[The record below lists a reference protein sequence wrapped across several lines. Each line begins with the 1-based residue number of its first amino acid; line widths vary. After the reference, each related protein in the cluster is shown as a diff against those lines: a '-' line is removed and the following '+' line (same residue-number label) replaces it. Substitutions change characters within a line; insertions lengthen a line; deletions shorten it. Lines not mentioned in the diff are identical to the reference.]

1 MEAENS
7 VHPDDVWDDE
17 VGQHDVQANVPELLV
32 VAGQV
37 GVQTTVNIPQVLN
50 RLQGHLH
57 KSGEK
62 WWTVHINCFNTIHT
76 STSCDIIM
84 T

>member
-7 VHPDDVWDDE
+7 VHPNDVWDDE
-17 VGQHDVQANVPELLV
+17 VGQHDVKADVPELLV

-37 GVQTTVNIPQVLN
+37 GVQTAVNIPQVLN
-50 RLQGHLH
+50 RLQGHLQ

-62 WWTVHINCFNTIHT
+62 WWTVQINRFNTINSYIH
-76 STSCDIIM
+76 
-84 T
+84 

>member
-1 MEAENS
+1 MEAEDS

-17 VGQHDVQANVPELLV
+17 VRQHDVQADVPELLV

-37 GVQTTVNIPQVLN
+37 GVQTTVNVPQVLN
-50 RLQGHLH
+50 RLQGHLQ

-62 WWTVHINCFNTIHT
+62 WWTVHINHFNTINSYIH
-76 STSCDIIM
+76 
-84 T
+84 

>member
-7 VHPDDVWDDE
+7 VHPNDVWDDE
-17 VGQHDVQANVPELLV
+17 VGQHDVKADVPELLI

-37 GVQTTVNIPQVLN
+37 GVQTAVNIPQVLN
-50 RLQGHLH
+50 RLQGHLQ

-62 WWTVHINCFNTIHT
+62 WWTVQINRFNTINSYIH
-76 STSCDIIM
+76 
-84 T
+84 

>member
-7 VHPDDVWDDE
+7 VHPNDVRDDE
-17 VGQHDVQANVPELLV
+17 VGQHDVKADVPELLV

-37 GVQTTVNIPQVLN
+37 GVQTTVNVPQVLN
-50 RLQGHLH
+50 RLQGHLQ

-62 WWTVHINCFNTIHT
+62 W
-76 STSCDIIM
+76 
-84 T
+84 

>member
-17 VGQHDVQANVPELLV
+17 VGQHDVQADVPELLV

-37 GVQTTVNIPQVLN
+37 GVQTTVNVPQVLN
-50 RLQGHLH
+50 RLQGHLQ

-62 WWTVHINCFNTIHT
+62 WWTVHINRFNTINSYIH
-76 STSCDIIM
+76 
-84 T
+84 